1 MKKYLQ
7 TKPGSLEEAVLIS
20 RGLIEQT
27 EYTISMKDASFFK
40 GNDIRKAMMQSK
52 RDGNTDKALD
62 DLDMVGGDDEEGITF
77 TARSPSEAVRNA
89 EKAILDYRNKEVNR
103 DRNAL
108 FVFND
113 LQLQLVKRPG
123 DKDPDGE
130 LPNSQEK
137 NMFRSLFR
145 KYSGQPMFNTP
156 NGRGP
161 SDMDKFV
168 KDNGLDDMVRDG
180 VM

>member
-1 MKKYLQ
+1 MEEESNDLSDDYKKTALSNIKACRKALVRMKNGVQ
-7 TKPGSLEEAVLIS
+7 
-20 RGLIEQT
+20 LIENN
-27 EYTISMKDASFFK
+27 E
-40 GNDIRKAMMQSK
+40 
-52 RDGNTDKALD
+52 
-62 DLDMVGGDDEEGITF
+62 
-77 TARSPSEAVRNA
+77 
-89 EKAILDYRNKEVNR
+89 
-103 DRNAL
+103 NAL

-113 LQLQLVKRPG
+113 LELQLVKRPG

-137 NMFRSLFR
+137 NMFRGLFR

-156 NGRGP
+156 DGRGP

>member
-20 RGLIEQT
+20 RGLIT
-27 EYTISMKDASFFK
+27 EAKYVMSVSDASFFK
-40 GNDIRKAMMQSK
+40 GNDIKKAMMQSK

-89 EKAILDYRNKEVNR
+89 EKAILDYRNKETRN

-108 FVFND
+108 FAFNELE
-113 LQLQLVKRPG
+113 LQEI
-123 DKDPDGE
+123 DGKT
-130 LPNSQEK
+130 PTSQQE
-137 NMFRSLFR
+137 NMFKNVIK
-145 KYSGQPMFNTP
+145 KYSNKAMFNTP

-161 SDMDKFV
+161 SDLQKFAN
-168 KDNGLDDMVRDG
+168 DEALDDMAVGG